1 MTAEPCTV
9 DRFISC
15 LDSAIA
21 PMLWEHSASTDSQ
34 HFLDLQV
41 SLVRKENNTVG
52 FSFSMFRKPNFRAH
66 YLSGLSNHP
75 NSHKKS
81 IFKCE
86 CNRALVCSSESV
98 GYDSSISDI
107 TRYLADCGY
116 PTLVGPE
123 FDEQHRQNILAKL
136 RLRSKPQGQN
146 GKRGFD
152 DKVFIV
158 MPFSPCVKHLGIQSC
173 FRKHLSFTNLELTL
187 AWTVKPNSMRLLY
200 RLNWPYEHRMH

>member
-1 MTAEPCTV
+1 M
-9 DRFISC
+9 
-15 LDSAIA
+15 
-21 PMLWEHSASTDSQ
+21 
-34 HFLDLQV
+34 
-41 SLVRKENNTVG
+41 
-52 FSFSMFRKPNFRAH
+52 
-66 YLSGLSNHP
+66 
-75 NSHKKS
+75 
-81 IFKCE
+81 
-86 CNRALVCSSESV
+86 

-116 PTLVGPE
+116 PTLVAPE
-123 FDEQHRQNILAKL
+123 FDEQHRQSILAKL

-158 MPFSPCVKHLGIQSC
+158 MPFSPCVKHLGIQSS

-200 RLNWPYEHRMH
+200 RLNWLYEHRMH